1 MINEKNGN
9 QIIYGLYGINQSKY
23 EKKKRLQIA
32 SELDKTTFHRKKKYK
47 TFVLIHDNASKTKEQ
62 WNHEIHYV

>member
-23 EKKKRLQIA
+23 EKKKNDYKLRL
-32 SELDKTTFHRKKKYK
+32 
-47 TFVLIHDNASKTKEQ
+47 N
-62 WNHEIHYV
+62 